1 MLLSQM
7 LSLAKSLWMLAYMI
21 MQNKQQLRS
30 QVSQEKLLAFQ
41 DLNLESA
48 TVHNVGN
55 HVSEGVNKHDDA
67 GHAAESDA
75 VHDVREDVVQ
85 LF

>member
-1 MLLSQM
+1 M
-7 LSLAKSLWMLAYMI
+7 
-21 MQNKQQLRS
+21 
-30 QVSQEKLLAFQ
+30 SQEKLLAFQ
-41 DLNLESA
+41 DLESA